1 MRNAIISLL
10 VLVLVISNGFS
21 QQSSDYLKREK
32 QKLEKKIANTKNLL
46 QKVKNNSEASLNELR
61 LLENQ
66 IKSRE
71 ALVRVFDNQV
81 RVAEVKMIEKKQE
94 VSRLTKRL
102 EDLKIRYKAMVL
114 YAYKHRNNF
123 GKIMFI
129 LSANNY
135 HDAIKRTKYL
145 KKVAQIQ
152 KKQLAL
158 IKQNQ
163 QLIKTE
169 IKNIGIEKEN
179 KLLALEEKK
188 QERDQIEKD
197 KGSKEKTYR
206 KFKKEEEKLYAQLQ
220 EDEKNKQALKD
231 KIDAAIKAEVTFE
244 TKRQKELDEK
254 KKLAAANKKKN
265 SGTKSS
271 TNKTD
276 AKGSAKTST
285 GSKTTTTSTAKD
297 PFADEQSTTSTTNF
311 EENDSDEGKAIGKSF
326 ESKKGGLPWPV
337 SGGTIT
343 ERFGRNAH
351 PTLKDVYTNNNGIDI
366 TCGKGASVR
375 AVFEGEVTSVFS
387 ITGAGWVVIVK
398 HGPYRTV
405 YSNLADKS
413 VRIGSKV
420 SAKQSIGNLLVSD
433 GVSVC
438 HFEVHFVSSAGIQ
451 TLNPSLWLGR

>member
-10 VLVLVISNGFS
+10 FLVLVVSNGFS

-135 HDAIKRTKYL
+135 HDAIKRNKYL

-220 EDEKNKQALKD
+220 EDEKNKQALKQ
-231 KIDAAIKAEVTFE
+231 KIDAAIKSEVAAES
-244 TKRQKELDEK
+244 KRQKDLEDK

-265 SGTKSS
+265 TAAKTTTS
-271 TNKTD
+271 KTD
-276 AKGSAKTST
+276 SKGTAKTGT
-285 GSKTTTTSTAKD
+285 GSKTTTTAKD

-326 ESKKGGLPWPV
+326 ESKKGALAWPV

-420 SAKQSIGNLLVSD
+420 SAKQNIGSLLVSD

>member
-1 MRNAIISLL
+1 MRNAIISFLL
-10 VLVLVISNGFS
+10 VFATCFFSFS

-32 QKLEKKIANTKNLL
+32 QKLEKKIANTKTLL

-102 EDLKIRYKAMVL
+102 EDLKIRYKAMVI

-135 HDAIKRTKYL
+135 HDAIKRNKYL

-169 IKNIGIEKEN
+169 IKNIGVEREN

-197 KGSKEKTYR
+197 KGSKEKTYK

-220 EDEKNKQALKD
+220 EDEKNKQALKQ
-231 KIDAAIKAEVTFE
+231 KIDAAIKSEVAAE
-244 TKRQKELDEK
+244 TKRQKELEDK
-254 KKLAAANKKKN
+254 KRLAAANKKKTT
-265 SGTKSS
+265 STSKGTAK
-271 TNKTD
+271 KTD
-276 AKGSAKTST
+276 TKGTAKSGS
-285 GSKTTTTSTAKD
+285 TTTSTTAKD
-297 PFADEQSTTSTTNF
+297 PFAEEQATTSTTNF
-311 EENDSDEGKAIGKSF
+311 EENDNAEGKAIGKSF
-326 ESKKGGLPWPV
+326 ESKKGALAWPV

-351 PTLKDVYTNNNGIDI
+351 PTLKEVYTNNNGVDI
-366 TCGKGASVR
+366 TCAKGSTVR

-387 ITGAGWVVIVK
+387 ITGAGWVVIIK
-398 HGPYRTV
+398 HGSYRTV
-405 YSNLADKS
+405 YSNLAEKT
-413 VRIGSKV
+413 VKIGSKV
-420 SAKQSIGNLLVSD
+420 TTKQSIGTLLVSD

-438 HFEVHFVSSAGIQ
+438 HFEVHAVSSAGIQ